1 MIRFPRSE
9 SISFVLLLM
18 CLLLIKW
25 LCACI
30 WRPDEAFLHRLED
43 FRVEQLRQDSI
54 KEARYLAYKQR
65 DSLRAARSLAASK
78 KRSYAA
84 SENHRD
90 AVANDHRDAV
100 ANARSTKETRFSAAP
115 RESIDQRE
123 PIDQR
128 EAIDLRESITP
139 REPIALMEEVVTRSL
154 NINTADSAALV
165 AVDGIG
171 AYSAQKI
178 LAYRQALG
186 GFVSLKQLSEIKGL
200 RAENLEQLIQ
210 VALIDSTKVRK
221 IDINRASLKTMVA
234 HPYIVYSQAVAI
246 DDWRRERGRIDS
258 LVNLSFLEEFT
269 PSDIERLQPYLSF
282 E

>member
-54 KEARYLAYKQR
+54 KEARYLAYRQR

-84 SENHRD
+84 S
-90 AVANDHRDAV
+90 
-100 ANARSTKETRFSAAP
+100 NARSTKETGFRAAP
-115 RESIDQRE
+115 REAIN
-123 PIDQR
+123 QR
-128 EAIDLRESITP
+128 EAIDLRESINQH
-139 REPIALMEEVVTRSL
+139 EPITPMEQAARQSL
-154 NINTADSAALV
+154 NINTADSASLV
-165 AVDGIG
+165 AIDGIG

-186 GFVSLKQLSEIKGL
+186 GFVSLKQLSEIKSL

-221 IDINRASLKTMVA
+221 IDINRASIKTMVA

-258 LVNLSFLEEFT
+258 LANLSFLEEFT

>member
-54 KEARYLAYKQR
+54 KEARYLAYRQR

-84 SENHRD
+84 S
-90 AVANDHRDAV
+90 
-100 ANARSTKETRFSAAP
+100 NARSTKETSFSAAP
-115 RESIDQRE
+115 RESID
-123 PIDQR
+123 PR
-128 EAIDLRESITP
+128 EAINLREAITP
-139 REPIALMEEVVTRSL
+139 REPIALMEEVVMRSL

>member
-54 KEARYLAYKQR
+54 KEARYLAYRQR
-65 DSLRAARSLAASK
+65 DSLRAARSLAAS
-78 KRSYAA
+78 
-84 SENHRD
+84 
-90 AVANDHRDAV
+90 
-100 ANARSTKETRFSAAP
+100 NARSTKETSFSAAP
-115 RESIDQRE
+115 RESIN
-123 PIDQR
+123 QR

-171 AYSAQKI
+171 AYSAQRI
-178 LAYRQALG
+178 LAYRQSLG
-186 GFVSLKQLSEIKGL
+186 GFVSLRQLSEIKGL

-221 IDINRASLKTMVA
+221 IDINRASIKTMVA

-258 LVNLSFLEEFT
+258 LANLSFLEEFT

>member
-54 KEARYLAYKQR
+54 KEVRYLAYRQR

-78 KRSYAA
+78 KRSLAE
-84 SENHRD
+84 SKNHRD
-90 AVANDHRDAV
+90 AVANDRRDA
-100 ANARSTKETRFSAAP
+100 ASNARSTKETSFSAAQ
-115 RESIDQRE
+115 RESID
-123 PIDQR
+123 P
-128 EAIDLRESITP
+128 RESITP
-139 REPIALMEEVVTRSL
+139 REPIDQHEPITPMVQVAAQSL

-171 AYSAQKI
+171 AYSAQRI

-200 RAENLEQLIQ
+200 RAENLEELMQ
-210 VALIDSTKVRK
+210 VALIDSAKVRK
-221 IDINRASLKTMVA
+221 IAINRASLKTMVA

-258 LVNLSFLEEFT
+258 LANLSFLEEFT

>member
-84 SENHRD
+84 S
-90 AVANDHRDAV
+90 
-100 ANARSTKETRFSAAP
+100 NARSTKETSFSAAP
-115 RESIDQRE
+115 RESID
-123 PIDQR
+123 PR
-128 EAIDLRESITP
+128 EAIDLRESINQ
-139 REPIALMEEVVTRSL
+139 REAIAPMEQAARRSL

-221 IDINRASLKTMVA
+221 IDINRASIKTMVA

>member
-54 KEARYLAYKQR
+54 KEARYLAYRQR

-90 AVANDHRDAV
+90 AVANDHRDA
-100 ANARSTKETRFSAAP
+100 ASNARSTKEMGFSAAP
-115 RESIDQRE
+115 RESIDPREAIDQRE
-123 PIDQR
+123 PIDIDQR
-128 EAIDLRESITP
+128 EAIAP
-139 REPIALMEEVVTRSL
+139 MEQAAARSL

-221 IDINRASLKTMVA
+221 IAINRASIKTMVA

-258 LVNLSFLEEFT
+258 LANLSFLEEFT

>member
-54 KEARYLAYKQR
+54 KEARYLAYRQR

-78 KRSYAA
+78 KRSLA
-84 SENHRD
+84 ELKNHRD
-90 AVANDHRDAV
+90 AVANDHRDA
-100 ANARSTKETRFSAAP
+100 ASNARSTKETSFSAAP
-115 RESIDQRE
+115 RESIDS
-123 PIDQR
+123 
-128 EAIDLRESITP
+128 RESINQ
-139 REPIALMEEVVTRSL
+139 RELIDQHEPIAPMEEIVTRSL

-221 IDINRASLKTMVA
+221 IAINRASIKTMVA

-258 LVNLSFLEEFT
+258 LANLSFLEEFT

>member
-78 KRSYAA
+78 KRSLAE
-84 SENHRD
+84 SENRRD

-100 ANARSTKETRFSAAP
+100 ANDHRDAASNARSTKETSFSAAP
-115 RESIDQRE
+115 REAINQRE

-128 EAIDLRESITP
+128 EAIAP
-139 REPIALMEEVVTRSL
+139 MEQAAAQSL
-154 NINTADSAALV
+154 NINTADSASLV

-186 GFVSLKQLSEIKGL
+186 GFVSLRQLSEIKGL

-221 IDINRASLKTMVA
+221 IDINLASIKTMVA

>member
-54 KEARYLAYKQR
+54 KEARYLAYRQR

-84 SENHRD
+84 S
-90 AVANDHRDAV
+90 
-100 ANARSTKETRFSAAP
+100 NARSTKETGFSAAP
-115 RESIDQRE
+115 RESIDPRE
-123 PIDQR
+123 AIDTREAIDPR
-128 EAIDLRESITP
+128 EAIDLREAITP

-221 IDINRASLKTMVA
+221 IDINRASIKTMVA

>member
-1 MIRFPRSE
+1 
-9 SISFVLLLM
+9 M

-30 WRPDEAFLHRLED
+30 WRPGEAFLRRLED

-54 KEARYLAYKQR
+54 KEARYLAYRQR
-65 DSLRAARSLAASK
+65 DSLRAARREVAAAK
-78 KRSYAA
+78 ERSYAA
-84 SENHRD
+84 S
-90 AVANDHRDAV
+90 
-100 ANARSTKETRFSAAP
+100 NARSTKETSFGAAP
-115 RESIDQRE
+115 RESID
-123 PIDQR
+123 PR
-128 EAIDLRESITP
+128 EAIDL

>member
-54 KEARYLAYKQR
+54 EEARYLAYRQR

-84 SENHRD
+84 S
-90 AVANDHRDAV
+90 
-100 ANARSTKETRFSAAP
+100 NARSTKETSFSAAP
-115 RESIDQRE
+115 RESID
-123 PIDQR
+123 PR

-139 REPIALMEEVVTRSL
+139 REPIALMEEVVTQSL

-221 IDINRASLKTMVA
+221 IDINRASLKIMVA
-234 HPYIVYSQAVAI
+234 HPYIIYSQAVAI

>member
-1 MIRFPRSE
+1 M
-9 SISFVLLLM
+9 
-18 CLLLIKW
+18 
-25 LCACI
+25 
-30 WRPDEAFLHRLED
+30 
-43 FRVEQLRQDSI
+43 
-54 KEARYLAYKQR
+54 AYRQR

-78 KRSYAA
+78 RRSLAESKNRRDA
-84 SENHRD
+84 IANTHRD
-90 AVANDHRDAV
+90 AAS
-100 ANARSTKETRFSAAP
+100 NARSTKETSFSAAS
-115 RESIDQRE
+115 REAINQRE
-123 PIDQR
+123 PIDTR

-186 GFVSLKQLSEIKGL
+186 GFVSLRQLSEIKGL

-258 LVNLSFLEEFT
+258 LANLSFLEEFT

>member
-25 LCACI
+25 LCVCI

-54 KEARYLAYKQR
+54 KEARYLAYRQR

-84 SENHRD
+84 S
-90 AVANDHRDAV
+90 
-100 ANARSTKETRFSAAP
+100 NARSTKETSFSAAP
-115 RESIDQRE
+115 RESID
-123 PIDQR
+123 PR

-139 REPIALMEEVVTRSL
+139 REPIVLMEEVVTRSL

-171 AYSAQKI
+171 AYSAQRI

-186 GFVSLKQLSEIKGL
+186 GFVSLRQLSEIKGL

>member
-30 WRPDEAFLHRLED
+30 WRPDEAFLHCLED

-54 KEARYLAYKQR
+54 KEARYLAYRQR

-84 SENHRD
+84 S
-90 AVANDHRDAV
+90 
-100 ANARSTKETRFSAAP
+100 NARSTKETSFSAAP
-115 RESIDQRE
+115 
-123 PIDQR
+123 R
-128 EAIDLRESITP
+128 EAIDLRESINPREAITP
-139 REPIALMEEVVTRSL
+139 REPIALMEQVAAQSL

-171 AYSAQKI
+171 AYSAQRI

-186 GFVSLKQLSEIKGL
+186 GFVSLRQLSEIKGL

-221 IDINRASLKTMVA
+221 IAINRASIKTMVA

-258 LVNLSFLEEFT
+258 LANLSFLEEFT

>member
-54 KEARYLAYKQR
+54 KEARYLAYRQR

-84 SENHRD
+84 S
-90 AVANDHRDAV
+90 
-100 ANARSTKETRFSAAP
+100 NARSTRETSFSAAP
-115 RESIDQRE
+115 RESID
-123 PIDQR
+123 PR
-128 EAIDLRESITP
+128 EAIDLRESINQ
-139 REPIALMEEVVTRSL
+139 REPIAPMEQVAAQSL

-171 AYSAQKI
+171 AYSAQRI

-186 GFVSLKQLSEIKGL
+186 GFVSLRQLSEIKGL

-221 IDINRASLKTMVA
+221 IAINSASIKTMVA

>member
-54 KEARYLAYKQR
+54 KEARYLAYRQR

-78 KRSYAA
+78 KRSLAE
-84 SENHRD
+84 SKNHRD
-90 AVANDHRDAV
+90 AIANAHRDA
-100 ANARSTKETRFSAAP
+100 ASNARSTKETSFSAAP
-115 RESIDQRE
+115 RESINQRE
-123 PIDQR
+123 PIDLTQ
-128 EAIDLRESITP
+128 
-139 REPIALMEEVVTRSL
+139 SL

-186 GFVSLKQLSEIKGL
+186 GFVSLKQLSEIKAL

-221 IDINRASLKTMVA
+221 IDINRASIKTMVA

>member
-1 MIRFPRSE
+1 M
-9 SISFVLLLM
+9 
-18 CLLLIKW
+18 
-25 LCACI
+25 
-30 WRPDEAFLHRLED
+30 
-43 FRVEQLRQDSI
+43 
-54 KEARYLAYKQR
+54 AYRQR

-84 SENHRD
+84 S
-90 AVANDHRDAV
+90 
-100 ANARSTKETRFSAAP
+100 NARSTKETSFSAAP
-115 RESIDQRE
+115 RESID
-123 PIDQR
+123 PR
-128 EAIDLRESITP
+128 EAINLRESITP
-139 REPIALMEEVVTRSL
+139 REPIAPMEQAAAQSL

-186 GFVSLKQLSEIKGL
+186 GFVSLRQLSEIKGL

-210 VALIDSTKVRK
+210 VARIDSTKVRK
-221 IDINRASLKTMVA
+221 IDINRASIKTMVA

-258 LVNLSFLEEFT
+258 LANLSFLEEFT
-269 PSDIERLQPYLSF
+269 PSDVERLQPYLSF

>member
-30 WRPDEAFLHRLED
+30 WRPDEAFLRRLED

-54 KEARYLAYKQR
+54 KEARYLAYRQR
-65 DSLRAARSLAASK
+65 DSLRATRSLAASK
-78 KRSYAA
+78 KRSLAA

-90 AVANDHRDAV
+90 AIANAHRDAV
-100 ANARSTKETRFSAAP
+100 ANARSTKKTSFSAAP
-115 RESIDQRE
+115 RESID
-123 PIDQR
+123 PR

-139 REPIALMEEVVTRSL
+139 REQIALMEEVAAQSL
-154 NINTADSAALV
+154 NINTADSASLV

-186 GFVSLKQLSEIKGL
+186 GFVSLRQLSEIKGL

-258 LVNLSFLEEFT
+258 LANLSFLEEFT

>member
-30 WRPDEAFLHRLED
+30 WRPDEAFLRRLED

-54 KEARYLAYKQR
+54 KEARYLAYRQL

-84 SENHRD
+84 S
-90 AVANDHRDAV
+90 
-100 ANARSTKETRFSAAP
+100 NARSTKETSFSAAP
-115 RESIDQRE
+115 
-123 PIDQR
+123 R
-128 EAIDLRESITP
+128 EAIDLRESINPREAITP
-139 REPIALMEEVVTRSL
+139 REPIALMEQVAAQSL

-171 AYSAQKI
+171 AYSTQKI

-221 IDINRASLKTMVA
+221 IDINRASIKTMVA

-246 DDWRRERGRIDS
+246 DDWRRERGCIDS

>member
-54 KEARYLAYKQR
+54 KEARYLAYRQR

-84 SENHRD
+84 S
-90 AVANDHRDAV
+90 
-100 ANARSTKETRFSAAP
+100 NARSTKETSFSAAP
-115 RESIDQRE
+115 RESID
-123 PIDQR
+123 PR
-128 EAIDLRESITP
+128 EAINLREAITP
-139 REPIALMEEVVTRSL
+139 REPIALMEEVVMRSL

-186 GFVSLKQLSEIKGL
+186 GFVSLKPWWRIRTLFIL
-200 RAENLEQLIQ
+200 RLL
-210 VALIDSTKVRK
+210 
-221 IDINRASLKTMVA
+221 
-234 HPYIVYSQAVAI
+234 P
-246 DDWRRERGRIDS
+246 
-258 LVNLSFLEEFT
+258 
-269 PSDIERLQPYLSF
+269 
-282 E
+282 

>member
-30 WRPDEAFLHRLED
+30 WRPDEAFLRRLED

-78 KRSYAA
+78 KRSCAA
-84 SENHRD
+84 SENRRD
-90 AVANDHRDAV
+90 AVANDHRDA
-100 ANARSTKETRFSAAP
+100 ASNARSTKETGFLAAP
-115 RESIDQRE
+115 
-123 PIDQR
+123 R

-139 REPIALMEEVVTRSL
+139 REPIALMEEVVTQSL

-186 GFVSLKQLSEIKGL
+186 GFVSLKQLIEIKGL

-210 VALIDSTKVRK
+210 VALIDSTEVRK
-221 IDINRASLKTMVA
+221 VDINRASIKTMVA

>member
-30 WRPDEAFLHRLED
+30 WRPDEAFLRRLED

-54 KEARYLAYKQR
+54 KEARYLAYRQR

-78 KRSYAA
+78 KRSLAE
-84 SENHRD
+84 SKNHRD
-90 AVANDHRDAV
+90 AVANDHRDA
-100 ANARSTKETRFSAAP
+100 ASNAHSTKETSFSAAP
-115 RESIDQRE
+115 RESID
-123 PIDQR
+123 PR

-186 GFVSLKQLSEIKGL
+186 GFVSLRQLSEIKGL

>member
-43 FRVEQLRQDSI
+43 FSVEQLRQDSI
-54 KEARYLAYKQR
+54 KEARYLAYRQL

-78 KRSYAA
+78 KRSLAE
-84 SENHRD
+84 SKNHRD
-90 AVANDHRDAV
+90 AAS
-100 ANARSTKETRFSAAP
+100 NARSTKETSFGAAP
-115 RESIDQRE
+115 RESID
-123 PIDQR
+123 PR
-128 EAIDLRESITP
+128 EAIDLRKSITP
-139 REPIALMEEVVTRSL
+139 REPIALMEEVVTWSL

-221 IDINRASLKTMVA
+221 IDINRASIKTMVA

-246 DDWRRERGRIDS
+246 DDWRRERARIDS
-258 LVNLSFLEEFT
+258 LANLSFLEEFT
-269 PSDIERLQPYLSF
+269 PSDIERLRPYLSF

>member
-54 KEARYLAYKQR
+54 KEARYLAYRQR

-78 KRSYAA
+78 KRSLAE
-84 SENHRD
+84 SKNHRD
-90 AVANDHRDAV
+90 AIANAHRDA
-100 ANARSTKETRFSAAP
+100 ASNARSTKETSFSAAP
-115 RESIDQRE
+115 RESID
-123 PIDQR
+123 PR

-139 REPIALMEEVVTRSL
+139 REPIDQHEPITPMEQAAARSL

-186 GFVSLKQLSEIKGL
+186 GFVSLRQLSEIKGL

-221 IDINRASLKTMVA
+221 IAINRASLKTMVA

>member
-54 KEARYLAYKQR
+54 KEARYLAYRQR

-78 KRSYAA
+78 KRSLAE
-84 SENHRD
+84 SKNHRD
-90 AVANDHRDAV
+90 AAS
-100 ANARSTKETRFSAAP
+100 NARSTKETRFSAAP
-115 RESIDQRE
+115 RESIDT
-123 PIDQR
+123 
-128 EAIDLRESITP
+128 RESIV
-139 REPIALMEEVVTRSL
+139 LMEEVVTRSL

-186 GFVSLKQLSEIKGL
+186 GFVSLRQLSEIKGL
-200 RAENLEQLIQ
+200 RAENLEELIQ

-221 IDINRASLKTMVA
+221 IDINRASIKTMVA

>member
-54 KEARYLAYKQR
+54 KEARYLAYRQR

-90 AVANDHRDAV
+90 AVANARRDA
-100 ANARSTKETRFSAAP
+100 ASNARSTKEMGFSAEP
-115 RESIDQRE
+115 RESIEQRE
-123 PIDQR
+123 P
-128 EAIDLRESITP
+128 IDLRESIAP
-139 REPIALMEEVVTRSL
+139 RELIALMEEVAAQSL

-186 GFVSLKQLSEIKGL
+186 GFVSLRQLSEIKGL
-200 RAENLEQLIQ
+200 RAENLEELIQ

-221 IDINRASLKTMVA
+221 IDINRASIKTMVA

-258 LVNLSFLEEFT
+258 LANLSFLEEFT

>member
-84 SENHRD
+84 S
-90 AVANDHRDAV
+90 
-100 ANARSTKETRFSAAP
+100 NARSTKETGFLAAP
-115 RESIDQRE
+115 RESIYPREAINQRE
-123 PIDQR
+123 SIDIDQR
-128 EAIDLRESITP
+128 ESIV
-139 REPIALMEEVVTRSL
+139 LMEEVVTRSL

-210 VALIDSTKVRK
+210 VTLIDSTKVRK
-221 IDINRASLKTMVA
+221 IAINRASIKTMVA

-258 LVNLSFLEEFT
+258 LANLSFLEEFT

>member
-30 WRPDEAFLHRLED
+30 WRPDEALLHRLED

-54 KEARYLAYKQR
+54 KEARYLAYRQR

-78 KRSYAA
+78 KRSLAE
-84 SENHRD
+84 SKNHLD
-90 AVANDHRDAV
+90 AVANDHRDA
-100 ANARSTKETRFSAAP
+100 ASNARSTKEMSFSAAP
-115 RESIDQRE
+115 RESIDPRE
-123 PIDQR
+123 AINPR
-128 EAIDLRESITP
+128 EAIDLREPIAP

>member
-54 KEARYLAYKQR
+54 KEARYLAYRQR

-84 SENHRD
+84 S
-90 AVANDHRDAV
+90 
-100 ANARSTKETRFSAAP
+100 NARSTKETSFSAAP
-115 RESIDQRE
+115 RESIDPREAINQRE
-123 PIDQR
+123 PID
-128 EAIDLRESITP
+128 IDQRESIAP
-139 REPIALMEEVVTRSL
+139 MEQAARRSL

-221 IDINRASLKTMVA
+221 IDINRANIKTMVA

-258 LVNLSFLEEFT
+258 LANLSFLEEFT

>member
-54 KEARYLAYKQR
+54 KEARYLAYRQR

-78 KRSYAA
+78 KRSLAE
-84 SENHRD
+84 SKNHRD
-90 AVANDHRDAV
+90 AVANDRRDA
-100 ANARSTKETRFSAAP
+100 ASNARSTKETRFSAAP
-115 RESIDQRE
+115 RESIDS
-123 PIDQR
+123 R

-139 REPIALMEEVVTRSL
+139 REPIVLMEEVAAQSL

-171 AYSAQKI
+171 AYSAQRI

-186 GFVSLKQLSEIKGL
+186 GFVSLRQLSEIKGL

-221 IDINRASLKTMVA
+221 IDINRASIKTMVA

-258 LVNLSFLEEFT
+258 LANLSFLEEFT
-269 PSDIERLQPYLSF
+269 PFDIERLQPYLTF

>member
-1 MIRFPRSE
+1 M
-9 SISFVLLLM
+9 
-18 CLLLIKW
+18 
-25 LCACI
+25 
-30 WRPDEAFLHRLED
+30 
-43 FRVEQLRQDSI
+43 
-54 KEARYLAYKQR
+54 AYRQR

-78 KRSYAA
+78 KRSLAESKNY
-84 SENHRD
+84 RD
-90 AVANDHRDAV
+90 AVANAHRDAV
-100 ANARSTKETRFSAAP
+100 ANARSTKEMSFSAAP
-115 RESIDQRE
+115 
-123 PIDQR
+123 R
-128 EAIDLRESITP
+128 EAIDLRESINQ
-139 REPIALMEEVVTRSL
+139 REAIDQHEPIALMEEVVTRSL

-165 AVDGIG
+165 AIDGIG

-186 GFVSLKQLSEIKGL
+186 GFVSLRQLSEIKGL

-221 IDINRASLKTMVA
+221 IDINRASIKTMVA

-258 LVNLSFLEEFT
+258 LANLSFLEEFM

>member
-54 KEARYLAYKQR
+54 KEARYLAYRQR

-78 KRSYAA
+78 KRSLAE
-84 SENHRD
+84 SKNHRD
-90 AVANDHRDAV
+90 AVANDRRDA
-100 ANARSTKETRFSAAP
+100 ASNARSTKETSFSAAQ
-115 RESIDQRE
+115 RESIDPREAINQRE

-128 EAIDLRESITP
+128 EAIAP
-139 REPIALMEEVVTRSL
+139 MEQAAAQSL

-165 AVDGIG
+165 AIDGIG

-200 RAENLEQLIQ
+200 RAENLEELMQ

-221 IDINRASLKTMVA
+221 IDINRASIKTMVA

-258 LVNLSFLEEFT
+258 LANLSFLEEFT

>member
-54 KEARYLAYKQR
+54 KEARYLAYRQR
-65 DSLRAARSLAASK
+65 DSLRAARSLVASK

-84 SENHRD
+84 SNE
-90 AVANDHRDAV
+90 
-100 ANARSTKETRFSAAP
+100 RSTKETSFSAAP
-115 RESIDQRE
+115 RESID
-123 PIDQR
+123 PR

-139 REPIALMEEVVTRSL
+139 REPIVLMEEVVTRSL

-186 GFVSLKQLSEIKGL
+186 GFVSLRQLSEIKGL
-200 RAENLEQLIQ
+200 RAENLEQLMQ

-258 LVNLSFLEEFT
+258 LANLSFLEEFT
-269 PSDIERLQPYLSF
+269 PSDIERLQPYLTF

>member
-78 KRSYAA
+78 KRSLAE
-84 SENHRD
+84 SKNHRD
-90 AVANDHRDAV
+90 AVANDHRDA
-100 ANARSTKETRFSAAP
+100 ASNARSTKETSFSAAP
-115 RESIDQRE
+115 
-123 PIDQR
+123 R

-139 REPIALMEEVVTRSL
+139 REPMALMEEVVTRSL

-186 GFVSLKQLSEIKGL
+186 GFVSLRQLSEIKGL

-221 IDINRASLKTMVA
+221 IDINRANLKSMVA

-258 LVNLSFLEEFT
+258 LANLSFLEEFT

>member
-54 KEARYLAYKQR
+54 KEARYLAYRQR

-84 SENHRD
+84 S
-90 AVANDHRDAV
+90 
-100 ANARSTKETRFSAAP
+100 NARSTKETSFSAAP
-115 RESIDQRE
+115 RESID
-123 PIDQR
+123 PR

-139 REPIALMEEVVTRSL
+139 REPIALMEEVAARSL

-186 GFVSLKQLSEIKGL
+186 GFVSLRQLSEIKGL
-200 RAENLEQLIQ
+200 RAENLEELIQ

>member
-84 SENHRD
+84 S
-90 AVANDHRDAV
+90 
-100 ANARSTKETRFSAAP
+100 NARSTKETSFSAAP
-115 RESIDQRE
+115 RESIDPREAINQRE
-123 PIDQR
+123 PID
-128 EAIDLRESITP
+128 IDQRESIAP
-139 REPIALMEEVVTRSL
+139 MEQAARRSL

-221 IDINRASLKTMVA
+221 IDINRANIKTMVA

-258 LVNLSFLEEFT
+258 LANLSFLEEFT

>member
-54 KEARYLAYKQR
+54 KEARYLAYRQR

-84 SENHRD
+84 S
-90 AVANDHRDAV
+90 
-100 ANARSTKETRFSAAP
+100 NARSTKETSFSAAP
-115 RESIDQRE
+115 RESIAPREAINQRE
-123 PIDQR
+123 PIDPR

-139 REPIALMEEVVTRSL
+139 REPIDQREAIAPMEQVARQSL

-221 IDINRASLKTMVA
+221 IDINRAGIKEMVA

>member
-54 KEARYLAYKQR
+54 KEARYLAYRQR

-84 SENHRD
+84 S
-90 AVANDHRDAV
+90 
-100 ANARSTKETRFSAAP
+100 NARSTKETSFSAAP
-115 RESIDQRE
+115 RESID
-123 PIDQR
+123 PR
-128 EAIDLRESITP
+128 EAINLRESITP
-139 REPIALMEEVVTRSL
+139 REPIAPMEQAAAQSL

-186 GFVSLKQLSEIKGL
+186 GFVSLRQLSEIKGL

-210 VALIDSTKVRK
+210 VARIDSTKVRK
-221 IDINRASLKTMVA
+221 IDINRASIKTMVA

-258 LVNLSFLEEFT
+258 LANLSFLEEFT
-269 PSDIERLQPYLSF
+269 PSDVERLQPYLSF

>member
-54 KEARYLAYKQR
+54 KEARYLAYRQR

-84 SENHRD
+84 S
-90 AVANDHRDAV
+90 
-100 ANARSTKETRFSAAP
+100 NARSTKETSFSAAP
-115 RESIDQRE
+115 RESIV
-123 PIDQR
+123 PR
-128 EAIDLRESITP
+128 EAIDLREAITP
-139 REPIALMEEVVTRSL
+139 REPIALMEQAAAQSL

-186 GFVSLKQLSEIKGL
+186 GFVSLRQLSEIKGL

-258 LVNLSFLEEFT
+258 LANLSFLEEFT

>member
-54 KEARYLAYKQR
+54 KEARYLAYRQR

-84 SENHRD
+84 S
-90 AVANDHRDAV
+90 
-100 ANARSTKETRFSAAP
+100 NARSTKEMSFSAAQ
-115 RESIDQRE
+115 RESIV
-123 PIDQR
+123 PR
-128 EAIDLRESITP
+128 EAIDLRKSITP
-139 REPIALMEEVVTRSL
+139 REPIALMEEVVTQSL

-186 GFVSLKQLSEIKGL
+186 GFVSLRQLSEIKGL
-200 RAENLEQLIQ
+200 RAENLEELMQ
-210 VALIDSTKVRK
+210 VSLIDSTKVRK
-221 IDINRASLKTMVA
+221 IDINRASIKTMVA

-258 LVNLSFLEEFT
+258 LANLSFLEEFT